1 MYKLEA
7 IHLFE
12 EEFEYAGTWWSVREK
27 EKKKKTEEEVYSLI
41 HNWSPL
47 KIVQASC

>member
-1 MYKLEA
+1 MYKLGV

-27 EKKKKTEEEVYSLI
+27 GKKKVYSLI